1 LKEIEF
7 LPVKTELM
15 RSSSAAN
22 GDENDKDVLDD
33 GEECCEICFFYM
45 LSSIGRIPKKQTK
58 LIYSQTCPCGHLY

>member
-33 GEECCEICFFYM
+33 GEECCEMCFF
-45 LSSIGRIPKKQTK
+45 I
-58 LIYSQTCPCGHLY
+58 C